1 MGPRQASQ
9 FKGKTNVVAWEE
21 LRGKRKGGRE
31 RKAQEFWVHLDGS
44 PRFFFLAEN
53 NKKEADWGLEGN
65 WGVEI
70 ALIMR
75 ERL

>member
-1 MGPRQASQ
+1 M
-9 FKGKTNVVAWEE
+9 W
-21 LRGKRKGGRE
+21 LRGRDCEG
-31 RKAQEFWVHLDGS
+31 
-44 PRFFFLAEN
+44 
-53 NKKEADWGLEGN
+53 NKKENRKKSTRIVVQAGCASPSFLDVNNRREADWGLEGN

>member
-1 MGPRQASQ
+1 
-9 FKGKTNVVAWEE
+9 
-21 LRGKRKGGRE
+21 
-31 RKAQEFWVHLDGS
+31 
-44 PRFFFLAEN
+44 LAEN